1 MDMFTI
7 IIREQNKG
15 VLLNNWLIQE
25 SDGHSMSEKI
35 VTCYGAAQYK
45 QILIFFF
52 FGSSGIEQLFHVFLT
67 YCLLNLCNCN
77 IHLLHDG
84 IVQTIIRTSWIIK
97 KPINIKES
105 FSIMQ
110 VSAN

>member
-7 IIREQNKG
+7 IIREQKKG

-45 QILIFFF
+45 QILIFF
-52 FGSSGIEQLFHVFLT
+52 
-67 YCLLNLCNCN
+67 LLPLQALNNYLMY
-77 IHLLHDG
+77 
-84 IVQTIIRTSWIIK
+84 
-97 KPINIKES
+97 
-105 FSIMQ
+105 F
-110 VSAN
+110 